1 MKVLKTDQMKW
12 LRKPGEVYIPFCE
25 RLKNARKDA
34 GFTQMRVAAGIG
46 VDRSTVSRWENGAL
60 RMEAEDLV
68 RFVRITGKEEV
79 IKYYCGKCP
88 VAEARKIISH
98 GGPSKPTV
106 A

>member
-1 MKVLKTDQMKW
+1 MRFL
-12 LRKPGEVYIPFCE
+12 L
-25 RLKNARKDA
+25 NARKDA
-34 GFTQMRVAAGIG
+34 GFTQLGIAARLG
-46 VDRSTVSRWENGAL
+46 VDRSTISRWENGVL

-68 RFVRITGKEEV
+68 RFVHITGKEEL

-98 GGPSKPTV
+98 GGPSKPPV